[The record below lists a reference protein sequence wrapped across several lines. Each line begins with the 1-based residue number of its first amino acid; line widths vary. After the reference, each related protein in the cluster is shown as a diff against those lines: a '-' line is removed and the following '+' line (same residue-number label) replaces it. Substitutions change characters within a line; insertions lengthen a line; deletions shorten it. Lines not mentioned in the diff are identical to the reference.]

1 MSIAPAQAPV
11 TTARRSVT
19 LFASLAAVA
28 LLLAGG
34 IIALIAPEQMDD
46 HSAGLGRLS
55 EALAGLALLAGAMAL
70 APLTPRGIVVRILW
84 LLGVIGLAGVG
95 LTMLS
100 VVVTT
105 VEAPEAVVLAVV
117 GLAALGL
124 IAAGIIGIMRRIWP
138 WWVGVAVALLV
149 PIMFLL
155 PYNSFFMAA
164 VWALVAWRA
173 QSEIAG
179 TGD

>member
-1 MSIAPAQAPV
+1 MSIAPAQAPAA
-11 TTARRSVT
+11 TARRSVT
-19 LFASLAAVA
+19 LFASLAAAA

-46 HSAGLGRLS
+46 HSTGLGRLS
-55 EALAGLALLAGAMAL
+55 EALAGVAFLAGALAL
-70 APLTPRGIVVRILW
+70 APLTPRGTLVRILW

-105 VEAPEAVVLAVV
+105 VEAPEAVVLPVV

-124 IAAGIIGIMRRIWP
+124 IAAGVIGIMRRIWP

-173 QSEIAG
+173 RAETTASDE
-179 TGD
+179 